1 MSIINVVE
9 IAAGVLLAK
18 LLIGILNE
26 SYWYKW
32 ERVRLEFNK
41 LFSRRKRQ
49 AKEIKVPRSRKKSL
63 EDYLP

>member
-1 MSIINVVE
+1 MIIE
-9 IAAGVLLAK
+9 ILTMAAGVLLAK
-18 LLIGILNE
+18 LIVGLLNE

-49 AKEIKVPRSRKKSL
+49 EETIKVPRSRKKTL

>member
-1 MSIINVVE
+1 MNIEQIFN
-9 IAAGVLLAK
+9 ICIGILLAK
-18 LLIGILNE
+18 IVIGILNE

-32 ERVRLEFNK
+32 QRVRLELNK

-49 AKEIKVPRSRKKSL
+49 TEEVKVPRSRKKTL

>member
-1 MSIINVVE
+1 MNIEQIINICVG
-9 IAAGVLLAK
+9 ILLAK
-18 LLIGILNE
+18 IVIGILNE

-32 ERVRLEFNK
+32 QRIRLEFNK

-49 AKEIKVPRSRKKSL
+49 TEKIKVPRSRKKSL

>member
-1 MSIINVVE
+1 MIDILE
-9 IAAGVLLAK
+9 IAAGVMLAK
-18 LLIGILNE
+18 LVIGLLHE

-49 AKEIKVPRSRKKSL
+49 AEEIKVPRSRKKTL